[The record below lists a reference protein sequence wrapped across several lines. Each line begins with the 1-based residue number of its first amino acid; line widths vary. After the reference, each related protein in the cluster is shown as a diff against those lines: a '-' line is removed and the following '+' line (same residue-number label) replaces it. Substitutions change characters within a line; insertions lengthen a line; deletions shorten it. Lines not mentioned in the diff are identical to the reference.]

1 MNEYREGLKAEI
13 NLWREMISES
23 ELIRQS
29 LEYRRMEIALQL
41 AEVKLRDYECQLMRY
56 VSQSIEH

>member
-13 NLWREMISES
+13 NLWRGMISES
-23 ELIRQS
+23 KLSLQS

-41 AEVKLRDYECQLMRY
+41 AEVKLSDYECQLMRY

>member
-13 NLWREMISES
+13 DLWREMISES
-23 ELIRQS
+23 ELSLQS

-41 AEVKLRDYECQLMRY
+41 AEVKLRDYEYQIMSY
-56 VSQSIEH
+56 VSSSIEH